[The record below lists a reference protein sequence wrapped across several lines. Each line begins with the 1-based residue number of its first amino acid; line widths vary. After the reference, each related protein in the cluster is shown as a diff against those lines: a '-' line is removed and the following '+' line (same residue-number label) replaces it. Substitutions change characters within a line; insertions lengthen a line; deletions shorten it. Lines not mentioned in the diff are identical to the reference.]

1 MRRPSF
7 RLSNDGEVQIL
18 TIDRPPANALD
29 PDLVREG
36 TEIFEGWMASPPAA
50 LVITGTGKFFSAGA
64 DLRVVPDLPAD
75 EIASLSRYINV
86 VFANLYQ
93 FPRPVVAAVNGHA
106 VAGGLVL
113 AMCADYRVVGRSGR
127 FGLTEVKV
135 GIPFPSAAMA
145 VVQGELTPAVVRRL
159 VFGSELFDAS
169 TALEYD
175 IFDEQVDDDRVLS
188 RAIEVAH
195 QFASLPQATYETV
208 KKRLRF
214 DAFDRNRGV
223 FGGAG
228 AAGAATAEALAA
240 ARKVLDP
247 QSE

>member
-1 MRRPSF
+1 VRIPSF

-50 LVITGTGKFFSAGA
+50 LVITGTGAFFSAGA
-64 DLRVVPDLPAD
+64 DLRVVPELPPD

-113 AMCADYRVVGRSGR
+113 AMCADYRVVGQSGR

-145 VVQGELTPAVVRRL
+145 VVQGELAPAVVRRL
-159 VFGSELFDAS
+159 VFGSELFDAR
-169 TALEYD
+169 TALEFD
-175 IFDEQVDDDRVLS
+175 IFDEQVEDDRVLD
-188 RAIEVAH
+188 RAVEVAH
-195 QFASLPQATYETV
+195 QFASLPQSTYENV
-208 KKRLRF
+208 KRRLRF

-223 FGGAG
+223 FGGAD
-228 AAGAATAEALAA
+228 AAGPATAEALDA
-240 ARKVLDP
+240 ARKVLD
-247 QSE
+247 SRTE

>member
-1 MRRPSF
+1 VRTPSF

-18 TIDRPPANALD
+18 AIDRPPANALG

-36 TEIFEGWMASPPAA
+36 AEIFEGWMASPPPA
-50 LVITGTGKFFSAGA
+50 LVITGTGAFFSAGA
-64 DLRVVPDLPAD
+64 DLRVVPDLPAG
-75 EIASLSRYINV
+75 EMASLSRYMNV

-93 FPRPVVAAVNGHA
+93 FRRPVVAAVNGHA

-113 AMCADYRVVGRSGR
+113 ALCADHRVVGQSGR

-159 VFGSELFDAS
+159 VFGSELFDAR
-169 TALEYD
+169 TAIEYD
-175 IFDEQVDDDRVLS
+175 IFDEQVDDDRVLD

-195 QFASLPQATYETV
+195 QFASLPQSTYEIV
-208 KKRLRF
+208 KNRLRF
-214 DAFDRNRGV
+214 DAFDRTRGV
-223 FGGAG
+223 FGGAD
-228 AAGAATAEALAA
+228 AAGPATAEARQA
-240 ARKVLDP
+240 ARKVLD
-247 QSE
+247 SREE